1 VDAHAEGS
9 SPALLPSQP
18 SAEASTFGIEEEY
31 FLVRAGTGNLLKQVP
46 HGFLGACRRRFGSVV
61 CAELLQ
67 SQIEVASPV
76 FTSSVDAHQRMAA
89 LRQGL
94 AEEAEGIDCRLV
106 AAGSHPLARWTHLRP
121 TAKPRYTRLIDDFQI
136 IGRRNVLCGLHI
148 HAGVPPDIDRVA
160 LMNRLMPWLPIL
172 LALSTSSPFWE
183 RANSGLLSYRQAAYD
198 EWPRTGIPD
207 FFEGDAQ
214 YDAFVQLL
222 VDRGAIADASY
233 LWWAIRPSARFPTL
247 ELRITDCCT
256 RVEDSVA
263 LASAFRCLVRA
274 HLRQPDLGAKRSA
287 FSRRLIEENRWRAKR
302 WGIEGSMLDEANVA
316 PIPFADKLAELRAV
330 VADDASALDC
340 EADLRHL
347 TTIMVRGTSAH
358 QQLDVYQQ
366 CRSGGGSHHAAL
378 VAVVDWLARATV
390 GKEQ

>member
-1 VDAHAEGS
+1 VDARADGS
-9 SPALLPSQP
+9 SAAPLARQP
-18 SAEASTFGIEEEY
+18 SAQASTFGIEEEY
-31 FLVRAGTGNLLKQVP
+31 FLVRASGNLLKRVP
-46 HGFLGACRRRFGSVV
+46 SGFLRSCRRRFGPVV

-76 FTSSVDAHQRMAA
+76 FTTSADAHREMAV
-89 LRQGL
+89 LRHGL
-94 AEEAEGIDCRLV
+94 SEEAEGIGCRLV
-106 AAGSHPLARWTHLRP
+106 AAGSHPLARWSTLKP
-121 TAKPRYTRLIDDFQI
+121 TAKPRYSRLIDDFQI

-148 HAGVPPDIDRVA
+148 HAGVPADVDRVA
-160 LMNRLMPWLPIL
+160 LMNRLMPWLPLL

-183 RANSGLLSYRQAAYD
+183 CANTGLLSYRQAAYD

-207 FFEGDAQ
+207 FFDDDAA
-214 YDAFVQLL
+214 YAGFVDLL
-222 VDRGAIADASY
+222 VERGAIPDASY
-233 LWWAIRPSARFPTL
+233 LWWAIRPATRFPTL

-274 HLRQPDLGAKRSA
+274 HLRQPDLGAGRGA
-287 FSRRLIEENRWRAKR
+287 YSRRLIDENRWRAKR
-302 WGIEGSMLDEANVA
+302 WGIEGSMVEESSATPV
-316 PIPFADKLAELRAV
+316 PVADKLTELRAL
-330 VADDASALDC
+330 VADDAVALDC

-358 QQLDVYQQ
+358 QQLAVY
-366 CRSGGGSHHAAL
+366 RETRERGESHHAAL

-390 GKEQ
+390 GKEEG

>member
-1 VDAHAEGS
+1 VAALADGS
-9 SPALLPSQP
+9 SAALLPRQP

-31 FLVRAGTGNLLKQVP
+31 FLVRTGTGNLLKQVP
-46 HGFLGACRRRFGSVV
+46 RGFLRACRKRFGPVV

-76 FTSSVDAHQRMAA
+76 FSSSADAHGEMAA
-89 LRQGL
+89 LRRGL
-94 AEEAEGIDCRLV
+94 AEEAAGIDCRLV
-106 AAGSHPLARWTHLRP
+106 AAGSHPLARWSNLKP
-121 TAKPRYTRLIDDFQI
+121 TAKARYTRLIDDFQI

-148 HAGVPPDIDRVA
+148 HAGVPPDVDRVG
-160 LMNRLMPWLPIL
+160 LMNRLMPWLPVL

-183 RANSGLLSYRQAAYD
+183 RANTGLLSYRQAAYD

-207 FFEGDAQ
+207 FFDGDAE
-214 YDAFVQLL
+214 YDAFVQMLIE
-222 VDRGAIADASY
+222 RGAIADASY
-233 LWWAIRPSARFPTL
+233 LWWAIRPAVRFPTL
-247 ELRITDCCT
+247 ELRIADCCT

-274 HLRQPDLGAKRSA
+274 HLRQPDLGARRSA

-302 WGIEGSMLDEANVA
+302 WGIEGSMLDEASVA
-316 PIPFADKLAELRAV
+316 PIPFADKLAELRAL

-358 QQLDVYQQ
+358 QQLDVYRRA
-366 CRSGGGSHHAAL
+366 RSAGNSHHAAL
-378 VAVVDWLARATV
+378 VAVVDWLARATI

>member
-1 VDAHAEGS
+1 VHARADGS
-9 SPALLPSQP
+9 SAGLLPPQL
-18 SAEASTFGIEEEY
+18 SAVASTFGIEEEY
-31 FLVRAGTGNLLKQVP
+31 FLVRAGSGNLIRQVP
-46 HGFLGACRRRFGSVV
+46 RGFLRACQRRVGKVV
-61 CAELLQ
+61 CAELLV
-67 SQIEVASPV
+67 EVASPI
-76 FTSSVDAHQRMAA
+76 FSSSSDAHRQMAA
-89 LRQGL
+89 LRLGL
-94 AEEAEGIDCRLV
+94 AKEAGGIDCRLV
-106 AAGSHPLARWTHLRP
+106 AAGSHPLARWSNLKP

-136 IGRRNVLCGLHI
+136 IGRRNVLCGLHV
-148 HAGVPPDIDRVA
+148 HAAVPGDVDRVA
-160 LMNRLMPWLPIL
+160 LMNRLMPWLPML

-183 RANSGLLSYRQAAYD
+183 RADSGLLSYRQAAYD

-207 FFEGDAQ
+207 FFDGDAQ
-214 YDAFVQLL
+214 YDAFVRLL

-247 ELRITDCCT
+247 ELRIADCCT

-274 HLRQPDLGAKRSA
+274 YLRQPDLGSRRSA

-302 WGIEGSMLDEANVA
+302 WGIEGSMLDEASATPV
-316 PIPFADKLAELRAV
+316 PFAEKLGELRAL

-358 QQLDVYQQ
+358 QQREVYQR
-366 CRSGGGSHHAAL
+366 CRTSGASHHMAL
-378 VAVVDWLARATV
+378 VAVVDWLADATV